1 MVLVIYVDSDIF
13 MFVNIH
19 EKKLWSKDYVEQGKN
34 ISPDTYISSSIEKMT
49 SIEGKIIQLNYF
61 CNMSWLTWLMKHCCK
76 FLQS

>member
-34 ISPDTYISSSIEKMT
+34 ISPYTYISISIEKMNRRKNL
-49 SIEGKIIQLNYF
+49 SIELV
-61 CNMSWLTWLMKHCCK
+61 L
-76 FLQS
+76 

>member
-34 ISPDTYISSSIEKMT
+34 ISPYKYKCICIKKT
-49 SIEGKIIQLNYF
+49 SL
-61 CNMSWLTWLMKHCCK
+61 
-76 FLQS
+76 

>member
-34 ISPDTYISSSIEKMT
+34 ISPYTYKCICIKMPAKSNVIVFKIT
-49 SIEGKIIQLNYF
+49 SKVIL
-61 CNMSWLTWLMKHCCK
+61 
-76 FLQS
+76 